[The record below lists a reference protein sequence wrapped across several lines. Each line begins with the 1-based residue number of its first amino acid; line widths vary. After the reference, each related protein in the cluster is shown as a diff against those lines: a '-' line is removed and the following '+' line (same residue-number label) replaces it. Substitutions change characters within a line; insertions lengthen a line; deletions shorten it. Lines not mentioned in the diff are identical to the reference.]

1 MRHVEIVTHLRRYG
15 EDSPAALVG
24 LQLAQRLDA
33 WLLGLHLVPIAPAA
47 FASPDAVA
55 LYVRDAEQL
64 CRDAEA
70 HGPWWQARLGAYG
83 VSGEWQVA
91 QGDPVEALCHAS
103 RWADLVVVERPIL
116 NPDAPTGWGIVS
128 RTVFGAMAPVVVV
141 PDSARIDRVG
151 RQIVVAYN
159 DSREGILALRGA
171 LPLLRQAE
179 RVEVLVGEPAASPF
193 GLNYLPRFDLRAW
206 LERHGIAAS
215 FREFLVSGKDSGPAL
230 LDAARAVDADLI
242 VMGAWGHSRIA
253 ELVLGGS
260 TRYLFQNSDVPLLV
274 AH

>member
-24 LQLAQRLDA
+24 LQLAQRLNA

-64 CRDAEA
+64 SRDAEA

-141 PDSARIDRVG
+141 PDNARIDRVG

-179 RVEVLVGEPAASPF
+179 RVEVLVGESAASPF

-206 LERHGIAAS
+206 LDRHGIAVS

>member
-1 MRHVEIVTHLRRYG
+1 MQHFEIVVHLRRYG

-24 LQLAQRLDA
+24 LQLAQRLKA

-83 VSGEWQVA
+83 ATGEWQVA

-103 RWADLVVVERPIL
+103 RWSDLLVVERPIL

-128 RTVFGAMAPVVVV
+128 RTVFGAMAPVLVV

-151 RQIVVAYN
+151 QRIVVAFN
-159 DSREGILALRGA
+159 DSREAILALRGA
-171 LPLLRQAE
+171 LPLLKQAE
-179 RVEVLVGEPAASPF
+179 KVDVLVGEPVASPF
-193 GLNYLPRFDLRAW
+193 GLNYLPRFDLHGW
-206 LERHGIAAS
+206 LDRHGVAAS
-215 FREFLVSGKDSGPAL
+215 FREFGPSGKDSGPAL
-230 LDAARAVDADLI
+230 LDAAHAADADLI
-242 VMGAWGHSRIA
+242 VMGAWGHSRIT